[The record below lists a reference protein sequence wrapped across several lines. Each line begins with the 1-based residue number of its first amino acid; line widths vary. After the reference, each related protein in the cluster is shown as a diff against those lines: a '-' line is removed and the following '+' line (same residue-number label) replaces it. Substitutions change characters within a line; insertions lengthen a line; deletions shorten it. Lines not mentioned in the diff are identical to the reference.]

1 MRDKKQGC
9 PYQKKCGG
17 CTDQHL
23 SYEASLKK
31 KQEMAVKFLKKY
43 GKVEPVIGMEEPQY
57 YRNKVH
63 RVVAGDR
70 KGNCFTGIYEAN
82 SHRIV
87 KVDSCLIEDQKA
99 DAICATIAKLM
110 KSFKMRPYNED
121 TGYGFL
127 RHILIRVGHTT
138 GQYLVVLV
146 TSSPVF
152 PSKNNFVKAL
162 RKEHPYIS
170 SIVANVNNR
179 HTSMI
184 LGEKEQILY
193 GKGYIE
199 DVLCGKRFRISPKSF
214 YQVNAVQTEKL
225 YRVALDYAQLT
236 GEERVFDAYSGIGT
250 IGMAASDNAK
260 EVLCVELNGDAVK
273 DAKANAKANKVNNI
287 RFIKADAGDFM
298 VKMAAQ
304 GEKVDV
310 VFMDP
315 PRSGSTQEFMQSC
328 LRLAPKKIVYVSCN
342 PETLDRDLKYL
353 TKKDYKV
360 QKIQPVDCFP
370 YTGHLETVVQ
380 LIKAK

>member
-1 MRDKKQGC
+1 MTNKPQGC

-17 CTDQHL
+17 CSDQHL
-23 SYEASLKK
+23 PYAISLKK
-31 KQEMAVKFLKKY
+31 KQDMEVKLLKKH
-43 GKVEPVIGMEEPQY
+43 GKINPIIGMEDPFY

-70 KGNCFTGIYEAN
+70 KGNCFTGIYEEG
-82 SHRIV
+82 SHRVV
-87 KVDSCLIEDQKA
+87 KVKSCLIEDQKA
-99 DAICATIAKLM
+99 DAICETIAGLM

-127 RHILIRVGHTT
+127 RHILIRVGKET

-146 TSSPVF
+146 TASPVF

-162 RKEHPYIS
+162 LKEHPYIT

-184 LGEKEQILY
+184 LGEKQQTLY

-199 DVLCGKRFRISPKSF
+199 DILCGKRFRISPKSF
-214 YQVNAVQTEKL
+214 YQVNALQTEKL
-225 YRVALDYAQLT
+225 YDIAIEYAGLT
-236 GEERVFDAYSGIGT
+236 GKEVVFDAYSGIGT
-250 IGMAASDNAK
+250 IGMSAADQAK

-273 DAKANAKANKVNNI
+273 DAIANAKANKVKNV
-287 RFIKADAGDFM
+287 RFVKADAGDFM

-315 PRSGSTQEFMQSC
+315 PRSGSTQAFMQSC
-328 LRLAPKKIVYVSCN
+328 IKLAPKRIVYVSCN
-342 PETLDRDLKYL
+342 PETLARDLDYL
-353 TKKDYKV
+353 TKKKYKV
-360 QKIQPVDCFP
+360 EKIQPVDCFP
-370 YTGHLETVVQ
+370 YTNHVETVC
-380 LIKAK
+380 LLSR